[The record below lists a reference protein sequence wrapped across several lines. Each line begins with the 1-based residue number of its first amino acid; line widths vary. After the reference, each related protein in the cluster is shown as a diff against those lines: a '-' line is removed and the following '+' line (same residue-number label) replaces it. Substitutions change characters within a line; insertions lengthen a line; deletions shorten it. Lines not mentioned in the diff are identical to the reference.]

1 MNDLFMLLTLLC
13 SHIDQTTAKKLSII
27 VKSMFTMTG
36 RITMIGMSRWSEK
49 GGSYRTIQRF
59 FNKNIA
65 WLSLNWLLIQSVLEK
80 IGALY

>member
-1 MNDLFMLLTLLC
+1 
-13 SHIDQTTAKKLSII
+13 
-27 VKSMFTMTG
+27 MTG

>member
-1 MNDLFMLLTLLC
+1 MNDLSMLLTLLC
-13 SHIDQTTAKKLSII
+13 SHLDRTTAKQRSII

-59 FNKNIA
+59 FNKI
-65 WLSLNWLLIQSVLEK
+65 LL
-80 IGALY
+80 GYR

>member
-1 MNDLFMLLTLLC
+1 MNDLSVLLTLLC